1 MGTAGGGVAGLGLG
15 VRVYL
20 GVTPYMKTN
29 MENGATP

>member
-1 MGTAGGGVAGLGLG
+1 MGASGGGPAGLGLE